1 MKTPQYLSKGSRIA
15 IVSPAGYINPDF
27 VISAEAY
34 LKSAGYNVEISEHC
48 LGRHNQMASTDEER
62 LADLQK
68 ALDNPE
74 IDAILCSR
82 GGYGVNHIIDKID
95 MTKFAQKPKWILGF
109 SDITNLHLLSNKHGV
124 RSLHCQ
130 MAKAIH
136 NNPEA
141 ECIKNIFKILGEE
154 KLSYSFEP
162 NELNRKGSVEGELI
176 GGNLS
181 IIYSLQGTDFA
192 IDCDDKILF
201 IEDLNEYLYHLDRMM
216 LNLKMSG
223 KLAKLRGLVVGTFS
237 DMKDNASPF
246 GKTAYEIVKSHTE
259 EYTFPIGF
267 GFPVGHIDNNQPLV
281 EGGQYRLEISDACC
295 SLKML

>member
-1 MKTPQYLSKGSRIA
+1 MKTPKYLSKGSRIA

-27 VISAEAY
+27 VASAEAY
-34 LKSAGYNVEISEHC
+34 LKSAGYEVEIGQHC
-48 LGRHNQMASTDEER
+48 LGRHNQMASTDEQR
-62 LADLQK
+62 LADLQQ
-68 ALDNPE
+68 AIDNPKV
-74 IDAILCSR
+74 DAILCSR

-95 MTKFAQKPKWILGF
+95 MSQFEKNPKWIMGF
-109 SDITNLHLLSNKHGV
+109 SDITNLHILANKHGV

-136 NNPEA
+136 NNPDA
-141 ECIKNIFKILGEE
+141 DCIKNIFQILEGG
-154 KLSYSFEP
+154 KVSYTFAP
-162 NELNRKGSVEGELI
+162 NELNRKGIAEGELI

-246 GKTAYEIVKSHTE
+246 GKTAYEIVKAHTN
-259 EYTFPIGF
+259 EYSYPVGF
-267 GFPVGHIDNNQPLV
+267 GIPVGHIDDNQPLV
-281 EGGQYRLEISDACC
+281 EGGQYRIEISDATC
-295 SLKML
+295 SLKMI

>member
-1 MKTPQYLSKGSRIA
+1 MKTPPYLSKGSRIA

-34 LKSAGYNVEISEHC
+34 MKAIGYEVEIGRHS
-48 LGRHNQMASTDEER
+48 LGRHNQMAGTDEER
-62 LADLQK
+62 LSDLQQ

-95 MTKFAQKPKWILGF
+95 MSLFEKNPKWIMGF
-109 SDITNLHLLSNKHGV
+109 SDITNLHILANRHGV

-136 NNPEA
+136 NNSEA
-141 ECIKNIFKILGEE
+141 ECIKNIFKILGGENV
-154 KLSYSFEP
+154 SYSSEP
-162 NELNRKGSVEGELI
+162 NELNRKGSVKGELI
-176 GGNLS
+176 GGNMS

-201 IEDLNEYLYHLDRMM
+201 IEDLNEYLYHFDRML

-246 GKTAYEIVKSHTE
+246 GKTAYEIVKAHTA
-259 EYTFPIGF
+259 EYSYPIGF
-267 GFPVGHIDNNQPLV
+267 GFPVGHIDDNQPLV
-281 EGGQYRLEISDACC
+281 EGGLYSLEISDSTC
-295 SLKML
+295 SLKMI

>member
-1 MKTPQYLSKGSRIA
+1 MKTPKYLSKGSRIA

-27 VISAEAY
+27 VASAEAY
-34 LKSAGYNVEISEHC
+34 LKSAGYEVEIGQHC
-48 LGRHNQMASTDEER
+48 LGRHNQMASTDEQR
-62 LADLQK
+62 LADLQQ
-68 ALDNPE
+68 AIDNPKV
-74 IDAILCSR
+74 DAILCSR

-95 MTKFAQKPKWILGF
+95 MSQFEKNPKWIMGF
-109 SDITNLHLLSNKHGV
+109 SDITNLHILANKHGV

-136 NNPEA
+136 NNPDA
-141 ECIKNIFKILGEE
+141 DCIKNIFQILKGE
-154 KLSYSFEP
+154 KVSYTFAP
-162 NELNRKGSVEGELI
+162 NELNRKGIAEGELI

-246 GKTAYEIVKSHTE
+246 GKTAYEIVKAHTD
-259 EYTFPIGF
+259 EYSYPVGF
-267 GFPVGHIDNNQPLV
+267 GIPVGHIDDNQPLV
-281 EGGQYRLEISDACC
+281 EGGQYRIEISDATC
-295 SLKML
+295 SLKMI

>member
-1 MKTPQYLSKGSRIA
+1 MKTPKYLSKGSRIA

-27 VISAEAY
+27 VASAEAY
-34 LKSAGYNVEISEHC
+34 LKSAGYEVEIGQHC
-48 LGRHNQMASTDEER
+48 LGRHNQMASTDDQR
-62 LADLQK
+62 LADLQQ
-68 ALDNPE
+68 AIDNPKV
-74 IDAILCSR
+74 DAILCSR

-95 MTKFAQKPKWILGF
+95 MSQFEKNPKWIMGF
-109 SDITNLHLLSNKHGV
+109 SDITNLHILANKHGV

-136 NNPEA
+136 NNPDA
-141 ECIKNIFKILGEE
+141 DCIKNIFQILEGE
-154 KLSYSFEP
+154 KMSYTFAP
-162 NELNRKGSVEGELI
+162 NELNRTGRAEGELI

-246 GKTAYEIVKSHTE
+246 GKTAYEIVKAHTD
-259 EYTFPIGF
+259 EYSYPVGF
-267 GFPVGHIDNNQPLV
+267 GIPVGHIDDNQPLV
-281 EGGQYRLEISDACC
+281 EGGQYRIEISDATC
-295 SLKML
+295 SLKMI

>member
-1 MKTPQYLSKGSRIA
+1 MKTPKYLSKGSRIA

-27 VISAEAY
+27 VASAEAY
-34 LKSAGYNVEISEHC
+34 LKSAGYEVEIGPHC
-48 LGRHNQMASTDEER
+48 LGRHNQMASTDEQR
-62 LADLQK
+62 LADLQQ
-68 ALDNPE
+68 AIDNPKV
-74 IDAILCSR
+74 DAILCSR

-95 MTKFAQKPKWILGF
+95 MSQFEKNPKWIMGF
-109 SDITNLHLLSNKHGV
+109 SDITNLHILANKHGV

-136 NNPEA
+136 NNPDA
-141 ECIKNIFKILGEE
+141 DCIKNIFQILEGE
-154 KLSYSFEP
+154 KVSYTFAP
-162 NELNRKGSVEGELI
+162 NELNRKGIAEGELI

-246 GKTAYEIVKSHTE
+246 GKTAYEIVKAHTD
-259 EYTFPIGF
+259 EYSYPVGF
-267 GFPVGHIDNNQPLV
+267 GIPVGHIDDNQPLV
-281 EGGQYRLEISDACC
+281 EGGQYRIEISDATC
-295 SLKML
+295 SLKMI

>member
-1 MKTPQYLSKGSRIA
+1 MKTPPYLSKGSRIA

-34 LKSAGYNVEISEHC
+34 MKAIGYEVEIGRHS
-48 LGRHNQMASTDEER
+48 LGRHNQMAGTDEER
-62 LADLQK
+62 LSDLQQ

-95 MTKFAQKPKWILGF
+95 MSLFEKNPKWIMGF
-109 SDITNLHLLSNKHGV
+109 SDITNLHILANRHGV

-136 NNPEA
+136 NNSEA
-141 ECIKNIFKILGEE
+141 ECIKNIFKILGGENV
-154 KLSYSFEP
+154 SYSSEP
-162 NELNRKGSVEGELI
+162 NELNRKGSVKGELI
-176 GGNLS
+176 GGNMS

-201 IEDLNEYLYHLDRMM
+201 IEDLNEYLYHLDRML

-246 GKTAYEIVKSHTE
+246 GKTAYEIVKAHTA
-259 EYTFPIGF
+259 EYSYPIGF
-267 GFPVGHIDNNQPLV
+267 GFPVGHIDDNQPLV
-281 EGGQYRLEISDACC
+281 EGGLYSLEISDSTC
-295 SLKML
+295 SLKMI

>member
-1 MKTPQYLSKGSRIA
+1 MKTPKYLSKGSIIA

-27 VISAEAY
+27 VASAEAY
-34 LKSAGYNVEISEHC
+34 LKSAGYEVEIGQHC
-48 LGRHNQMASTDEER
+48 LGRHNQMASTDDQR
-62 LADLQK
+62 LADLQQ
-68 ALDNPE
+68 AIDNPKV
-74 IDAILCSR
+74 DAILCSR

-95 MTKFAQKPKWILGF
+95 LSQFEKNPKWIMGF
-109 SDITNLHLLSNKHGV
+109 SDITNLHILANKHGV

-136 NNPEA
+136 NNPDA
-141 ECIKNIFKILGEE
+141 DCIKNIFQILEGE
-154 KLSYSFEP
+154 KVSYTFAP
-162 NELNRKGSVEGELI
+162 NELNRKGIAEGELI

-246 GKTAYEIVKSHTE
+246 GKTAYEIVKAHTD
-259 EYTFPIGF
+259 EYSYPVGF
-267 GFPVGHIDNNQPLV
+267 GIPVGHIDDNQPLV
-281 EGGQYRLEISDACC
+281 EGGQYRIEISDATC
-295 SLKML
+295 SLKMI